1 MDVLLNAQLRDGT
14 GKGNARTLRSAGLVP
29 AVVYGPKSE
38 STSLSVSAKSLEK
51 LLRDLGGES
60 KLIDLNIEDSGEQ
73 AVRQVLIR
81 EVQVHPVRR
90 RFLHVDFYEV
100 PLDQP
105 IVVEVLLDVQGEPM
119 GVKKGGSLEIIRRSI
134 SLRCLPA
141 EIPERIQ
148 VDVTGLDLGD
158 TVHISDLI
166 SRVAFEI
173 VDDHAL
179 ALISVSSP
187 EGDKDE
193 EGSESE

>member
-29 AVVYGPKSE
+29 AVIYGPKSE
-38 STSLSVSAKSLEK
+38 PTPLAVSAKSLEK

-60 KLIDLNIEDSGEQ
+60 KLIELNIEDSGEQ
-73 AVRQVLIR
+73 AARQVLIR

-105 IVVEVLLDVQGEPM
+105 IVVEVLLDVQGEPV

-166 SRVAFEI
+166 SKVAFEI
-173 VDDHAL
+173 MDDHAL